1 MKCPLIKTRA
11 PGIASV
17 AAKCPENAL
26 WQGWGKTEFSITTRY
41 KYSFRTP
48 RLMTWVRFP
57 SPARISKRY
66 PDDSI
71 GIEPMSNRQPG
82 FDESSG
88 RTIRD
93 AQRVRVP
100 WMARVFPISR
110 STLSRQTASIA
121 PVRSPRHTP
130 QTSPVLSPDRPPT
143 RSCLIARCTFRPAG
157 STWGTLSTLL
167 IHGRRTACRDVWKKT
182 GQDHPFRI
190 GETGNARDGPLAPKT
205 PFETG

>member
-1 MKCPLIKTRA
+1 MPRECPLARLGKNKIFYNNKIQILFSDSQADDVGSTPITRSNFQA
-11 PGIASV
+11 LPG
-17 AAKCPENAL
+17 
-26 WQGWGKTEFSITTRY
+26 
-41 KYSFRTP
+41 
-48 RLMTWVRFP
+48 RLDR
-57 SPARISKRY
+57 
-66 PDDSI
+66 DL
-71 GIEPMSNRQPG
+71 EPMSNRQPG